1 MKSATTNLLT
11 LLNSGED
18 FQTADLWTIELNGG
32 GDPICWSG
40 QDVEIVWN
48 GQTYALGPAI
58 ERGAISE
65 KVGLEVATLTMKIT
79 ADANDAINGVPLI
92 PFIRKRGL
100 DGANV
105 TLEKAFL
112 PNWSS
117 AVTGAVQRFSGRVT
131 SVGPISGSTV
141 EVTVS
146 SWAILL
152 NVNMPANLYQSAC
165 MHSVYDKGCTLAKSG
180 FAVTGTV
187 SGSPAPTL
195 TGFDS
200 AISAPANDFAQGFVE
215 FTSGANNGLRAT
227 VKSNDASG
235 GFVLV
240 RPLPTVPAAGDTF
253 KAYPGCDL
261 TRTRCGDR
269 FGNLAHFKGT
279 PFVPVPE
286 TVFG

>member
-1 MKSATTNLLT
+1 MKSAPGPLVT
-11 LLNSGED
+11 LLNSGTD
-18 FQTADLWTIELNGG
+18 FQTADLWTITLNGG
-32 GDPICWSG
+32 SVIRWSG
-40 QDVEIVWN
+40 EDKELVAN
-48 GQTYALGPAI
+48 GNTFALGPAI

-65 KVGLEVATLTMKIT
+65 KVGLEVATLTMKII
-79 ADANDAINGVPLI
+79 ADGADLINGTPLI

-105 TLEKAFL
+105 KLEKAFL
-112 PNWSS
+112 PDWTQP
-117 AVTGAVQRFSGRVT
+117 VTGTVLRFSGRVT

-165 MHSVYDKGCTLAKSG
+165 MHSVYDAGCALNANDFDVSST
-180 FAVTGTV
+180 VT
-187 SGSPAPTL
+187 SSPAPTL
-195 TGFDS
+195 TSFDS
-200 AISAPANDFAQGFVE
+200 GLSTTANDFAQGYVI
-215 FTSGANNGLRAT
+215 FTSGANSGVRAT
-227 VKSNDASG
+227 VKSNDGSG

-240 RPLPTVPAAGDTF
+240 RPLPSVPAAGDAFT
-253 KAYPGCDL
+253 AYPGCDL
-261 TRTRCGDR
+261 TRGRCSTR
-269 FGNLAHFKGT
+269 FNNLGRHKAT